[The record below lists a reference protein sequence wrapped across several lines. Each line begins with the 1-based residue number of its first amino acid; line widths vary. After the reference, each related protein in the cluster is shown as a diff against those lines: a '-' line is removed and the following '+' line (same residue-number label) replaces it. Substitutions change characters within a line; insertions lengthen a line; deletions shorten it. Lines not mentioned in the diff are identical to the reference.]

1 MAENYIDYEVVE
13 ASAQSYSQQAEA
25 LGAVLQ
31 TLAGTNDALQGG
43 FKNQTATAFIERYD
57 SEYKVALEKAQEALL
72 SISEFL
78 TTYMNNRMEEDNAT
92 AGSVTGG

>member
-31 TLAGTNDALQGG
+31 ALAGTNDALQGG

-57 SEYKVALEKAQEALL
+57 SEYKVAIQCFCLGTD
-72 SISEFL
+72 FL
-78 TTYMNNRMEEDNAT
+78 NNFHGVCYNHDRNA
-92 AGSVTGG
+92 VFFVNIL